1 MCITLHLDGRG
12 EGEGMS
18 MEEGGCPNDV
28 MNGSYWIWL
37 IVNKLVWCTAKSPC
51 KENRPQPFTR
61 PEHQTYLTNLQDQ
74 E

>member
-37 IVNKLVWCTAKSPC
+37 IVNDSLVHSQESLP
-51 KENRPQPFTR
+51 ETR

>member
-37 IVNKLVWCTAKSPC
+37 IVNDSLVHSQESLPEESATALHEARAPDLS
-51 KENRPQPFTR
+51 
-61 PEHQTYLTNLQDQ
+61 Y
-74 E
+74 

>member
-37 IVNKLVWCTAKSPC
+37 IVNDSLVHSQESLPGESATALHKARAPDLS
-51 KENRPQPFTR
+51 
-61 PEHQTYLTNLQDQ
+61 Y
-74 E
+74 

>member
-18 MEEGGCPNDV
+18 MEEGGFPNDV

-37 IVNKLVWCTAKSPC
+37 IVNDSLVHSQESLSEELATALHKARAPDLS
-51 KENRPQPFTR
+51 
-61 PEHQTYLTNLQDQ
+61 Y
-74 E
+74 